1 MTYRDKMIEALAV
14 VISNSLHN
22 SPKHSDVAAAVLE
35 MVGPKPLVWHSG
47 SSTTTNARYT
57 IAQSDYDDGF
67 GEIWYIL
74 IDGKTAGKFGQFSTE
89 EAAQAAAQEHADAAH
104 WVNTK
109 IGDP

>member
-1 MTYRDKMIEALAV
+1 MTDRDKMIEALTTA
-14 VISNSLHN
+14 ILGKTA
-22 SPKHSDVAAAVLE
+22 PQAAAAVLE
-35 MVGPKPLVWHSG
+35 LVGPKPLVWHRG

-109 IGDP
+109 IGGQR